1 MFSFN
6 KKVPETN
13 EVNKD
18 LGPKP
23 RMATLSGPMKN
34 KSIEYFKIFLEQY
47 KEDDNT
53 VGSFQSRSK
62 DFIKEITRINQFSNV
77 HL

>member
-6 KKVPETN
+6 KKVPDD
-13 EVNKD
+13 NKD
-18 LGPKP
+18 LGLKP
-23 RMATLSGPMKN
+23 RLATLSRSMKN
-34 KSIEYFKIFLEQY
+34 KTIDYFKMFLEQY

-53 VGSFQSRSK
+53 VGSFQRRSK
-62 DFIKEITRINQFSNV
+62 DFIKEITRINQFSDV